1 MKTQR
6 TQAAFTVPTST
17 NIFCMMSVL
26 AENAGKVPARVANVD
41 APHIKRCIL
50 GGLLEAVG
58 TSHFILTTKGHEA
71 MAKYKEDGG
80 TVRLPRGCHVIDVK
94 G

>member
-6 TQAAFTVPTST
+6 TQADFTVPTST
-17 NIFCMMSVL
+17 NIFCMISVL
-26 AENAGKVPARVANVD
+26 AENAGKVPARVDNVD

-58 TSHFILTTKGHEA
+58 TSHFIPTAKGEEA
-71 MAKYKEDGG
+71 MAKYKATGG
-80 TVRLPRGCHVIDVK
+80 HPSGALS
-94 G
+94 